1 MGANRTALVRL
12 LYSAA
17 VADALVETSVSS
29 SDVPESATGKR
40 KRPKGD
46 VDIEEVWSESDDEA
60 VPVGKRTDKTKWKAE
75 VVFTDTSYHGKK
87 STLLLFINRKYIS
100 LFITAFSRLHAFVT
114 DRLVESRRIQR
125 GIEAVYTAILPKGAH
140 PFVYLR

>member
-1 MGANRTALVRL
+1 MGASRTALIRL
-12 LYSAA
+12 LYGAA
-17 VADALVETSVSS
+17 IADALLETSVSS
-29 SDVPESATGKR
+29 SDVSESATGKR

-75 VVFTDTSYHGKK
+75 AVFTDTAYHGKK
-87 STLLLFINRKYIS
+87 STLLLFINRKDGLSSTVALYNGS
-100 LFITAFSRLHAFVT
+100 CSVA